1 MSIDK
6 ERKRWLDPA
15 DRSMEAL
22 FGLIMVLTF
31 TGSLSVWTAGR
42 QDVREMLIGALGCN
56 LAWGVI
62 DGCFYLMG
70 ILAERGRHLEL
81 ARRLRN
87 TSDDVTTAAVMK
99 EVMPEGVVDLMSQ
112 AERASL
118 RERITAL
125 PDDGR
130 RTWLTGEDLL
140 GALGVLLWVF
150 MITFPVAL
158 PFVFMTDAVLALR
171 VSNGIAIALLGL
183 IGNQLAGYAGFKR
196 WRTIVFM
203 VVFGSLT
210 VGLTI
215 ALGG

>member
-1 MSIDK
+1 MSTHQ

-31 TGSLSVWTAGR
+31 TGSLSVWTAGQ
-42 QDVREMLIGALGCN
+42 QDVREMLIGAVGCN
-56 LAWGVI
+56 LAWGII
-62 DGCFYLMG
+62 DACFYLMG
-70 ILAERGRHLEL
+70 ILAERGRHLKL
-81 ARRLRN
+81 ARRLR
-87 TSDDVTTAAVMK
+87 TTTHDDAIAGMMK
-99 EVMPEGVVDLMSQ
+99 EVMPEGVVDVMSP
-112 AERASL
+112 AERASM

-130 RTWLTGEDLL
+130 RTWLTWEDLL
-140 GALGVLLWVF
+140 AALGVFLWVF
-150 MITFPVAL
+150 LVTFPVAL

-171 VSNGIAIALLGL
+171 ISNGIAIALLGL
-183 IGNQLAGYAGFKR
+183 IGYRLAVYAGFRR
-196 WRTIVFM
+196 WRTILFM
-203 VVFGSLT
+203 VLFGMAM